1 MSIGASCKTLT
12 HGFWWSFETG
22 TRYLLLW
29 PPSYFVTKND
39 AITASRPAHF
49 GREDDYQVSRQRA
62 IHRVDLDFPG
72 VYSHLFFA
80 QKKMERGG
88 WSSIWNLWTPS
99 WSSLYGNVNSS
110 VSQEPT
116 SDLGLAAFIDLKDT
130 NYLNMLFY
138 RMFLKYLCFLFDN
151 SAYTFYVVP
160 FGLVM
165 SPHVLTGVVKTV
177 MAQLHL
183 SGVQMHTYLDDSLIP
198 SLSLQAY
205 QTNVHLVLDI
215 ILQLVKSKLA
225 PAQICTFQGVV
236 FNVVEANVCP
246 IDAHILRF
254 VTPVAFVPCLG
265 LLWLAHSSV
274 PGVMIW
280 SRRVC
285 RTSVCIRWSHYTSQ
299 FTTSFF
305 TQMHHWMVTGCIC

>member
-1 MSIGASCKTLT
+1 MG
-12 HGFWWSFETG
+12 
-22 TRYLLLW
+22 
-29 PPSYFVTKND
+29 
-39 AITASRPAHF
+39 
-49 GREDDYQVSRQRA
+49 
-62 IHRVDLDFPG
+62 
-72 VYSHLFFA
+72 
-80 QKKMERGG
+80 RGG
-88 WSSIWNLWTPS
+88 WSSIWNLWTPP

-151 SAYTFYVVP
+151 SAYKFYVVP

-205 QTNVHLVLDI
+205 QTNVHLILDK
-215 ILQLVKSKLA
+215 ILQLVKSQVGTGSDLHIYSGGGKCL
-225 PAQICTFQGVV
+225 PH
-236 FNVVEANVCP
+236 
-246 IDAHILRF
+246 DAHMLSF
-254 VTPVAFVPCLG
+254 VTAVAVVPCLG
-265 LLWLAHSSV
+265 LLRLAHSSV
-274 PGVMIW
+274 PGMLIW
-280 SRRVC
+280 SRSVC